1 MTVGVEVTQIII
13 NWLIITA
20 LFADGAANAVASGFK
35 YVIDVPFTFNVPVV
49 KQFVP
54 VPPVC
59 AKISVTEMLRFNVDG
74 TFVIVIDVSAPL
86 TPAI

>member
-1 MTVGVEVTQIII
+1 MTER
-13 NWLIITA
+13 
-20 LFADGAANAVASGFK
+20 FADGAANAVASGFK

-54 VPPVC
+54 AAPVC
-59 AKISVTEMLRFNVDG
+59 AKISVTEMLRFKVVG
-74 TFVIVIDVSAPL
+74 TFVMLIAVSAAL